1 VFGGGKWAKFVNEN
15 AGNPSLIDLSTPL
28 PLFSTTLDL
37 WKQVL
42 MIIIVA
48 FKMFGVSFYHIIS
61 STVFSY
67 FEQDYYGFHS
77 SSYELNNYTFSL
89 RFVRLEFS
97 CKSGGSFVELGK
109 VT

>member
-28 PLFSTTLDL
+28 PVFSTTLDL

-48 FKMFGVSFYHIIS
+48 FKMFGVSYHFFY
-61 STVFSY
+61 
-67 FEQDYYGFHS
+67 
-77 SSYELNNYTFSL
+77 
-89 RFVRLEFS
+89 
-97 CKSGGSFVELGK
+97 SFFLL
-109 VT
+109 